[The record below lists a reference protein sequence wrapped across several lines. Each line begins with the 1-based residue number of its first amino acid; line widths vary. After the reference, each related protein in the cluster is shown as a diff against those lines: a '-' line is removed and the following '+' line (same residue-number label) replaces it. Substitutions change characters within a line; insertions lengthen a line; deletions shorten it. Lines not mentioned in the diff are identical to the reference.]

1 MNKLKSLFKGVG
13 VVYAV
18 ISFLATN
25 PIYNME
31 FYNKI
36 LRNNQYIN
44 VVYDG
49 GDENCIKLSGK
60 GVIVLDGGLDQF
72 IDTTCEGTPY
82 LEDEYRYEE

>member
-1 MNKLKSLFKGVG
+1 MNKLRNLVKDAG

-18 ISFLATN
+18 IFSLATN
-25 PIYNME
+25 PVYNME

-36 LRNNQYIN
+36 SRNNPHIN
-44 VVYDG
+44 VVYDS
-49 GDENCIKLSGK
+49 GDEDCTKLSGK